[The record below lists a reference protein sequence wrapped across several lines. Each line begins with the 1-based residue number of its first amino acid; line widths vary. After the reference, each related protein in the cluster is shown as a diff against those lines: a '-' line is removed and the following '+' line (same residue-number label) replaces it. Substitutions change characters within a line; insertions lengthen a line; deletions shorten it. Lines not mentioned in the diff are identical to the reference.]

1 MKKTLVDT
9 DPEYFQMIMSLN
21 EAAYERV
28 GAPDF
33 IQVLP
38 PRRIRCRATSSM
50 PGALRC

>member
-38 PRRIRCRATSSM
+38 P
-50 PGALRC
+50 PGE